1 MHDGG
6 GGHIG
11 GGHIGGGQVP
21 GGTHHGGHG
30 PGHHH
35 SGSHGIDPISPTGQ
49 AVGRQQGQ
57 VRVALLA
64 IAAII
69 AIAVVLFLVI

>member
-11 GGHIGGGQVP
+11 GGHIGGHVP
-21 GGTHHGGHG
+21 DGTHHGGHDSN
-30 PGHHH
+30 HHH
-35 SGSHGIDPISPTGQ
+35 SGSHGIDPIPLTGQ

-64 IAAII
+64 IVAII